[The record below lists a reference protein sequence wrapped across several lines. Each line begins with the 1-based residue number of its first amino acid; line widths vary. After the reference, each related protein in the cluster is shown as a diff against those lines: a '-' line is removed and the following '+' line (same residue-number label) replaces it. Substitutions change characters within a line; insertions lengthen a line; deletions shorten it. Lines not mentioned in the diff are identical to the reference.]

1 MFISKRGSKINGI
14 DFPGNL
20 NIYSSKPIIGTSLI
34 SSIGKIANTSL
45 KILSYIGYIL
55 GSILTVGLLAL
66 CDHIIK
72 GFIKAEIVFVAP
84 GNTKCVYLDECVG
97 NIPYKIYDDKFI
109 SNSGLLNSSTY
120 YINSSIYNL
129 FV

>member
-1 MFISKRGSKINGI
+1 MYISKKGSTINGI

-20 NIYSSKPIIGTSLI
+20 NIYASKPIIGTSLI

-72 GFIKAEIVFVAP
+72 GYVKADIVFAAP
-84 GNTKCVYLDECVG
+84 GNTKCVYLNECAG
-97 NIPYKIYDDKFI
+97 NMPYRIYDDKFI
-109 SNSGLLNSSTY
+109 SNSGLMNTSTY
-120 YINSSIYNL
+120 YINSGIYSL
-129 FV
+129 CV